1 MACVLAGVCLCV
13 YDVLTWWCLAC
24 VQSSPTNYGAWADQS
39 DFKPEVRKAC
49 EAQKQSS
56 KNAYVHYSNV

>member
-1 MACVLAGVCLCV
+1 MRVTDNQWQCKPL
-13 YDVLTWWCLAC
+13 
-24 VQSSPTNYGAWADQS
+24 QPSPLNYGAWADQT

-56 KNAYVHYSNV
+56 KSPYVLFIDVQIDVGLH